1 MNEPAQTE
9 NIESE
14 GEGDDSIEP
23 MQDNVAQMTDHQ
35 PAGAPGTGPSLV
47 SDSASL
53 SMIMDIPVTVS
64 MELGRTR
71 LSIKELLSLSSGD
84 VIELQRLAS
93 EPMEILVN
101 GTLVAHG
108 EAVRVGD
115 RYGVRLTSV
124 ISASDRLKQVGG

>member
-1 MNEPAQTE
+1 MSESNESEDSSGSDKSVEEPAQ
-9 NIESE
+9 S
-14 GEGDDSIEP
+14 
-23 MQDNVAQMTDHQ
+23 NVAQMSDHES
-35 PAGAPGTGPSLV
+35 PAESGLASSLEGGN
-47 SDSASL
+47 L
-53 SMIMDIPVTVS
+53 NMLMDIPVTVS

-71 LSIKELLSLSSGD
+71 LSIKELLSLNAGA

-108 EAVRVGD
+108 EAVRVGE

-124 ISASDRLKQVGG
+124 VSTGERIKQVVT

>member
-1 MNEPAQTE
+1 MSEPTNQA
-9 NIESE
+9 E
-14 GEGDDSIEP
+14 GSDEETGQGIDGAS
-23 MQDNVAQMTDHQ
+23 DNNVTPGATAPNAPEIGVG
-35 PAGAPGTGPSLV
+35 PANMSL
-47 SDSASL
+47 
-53 SMIMDIPVTVS
+53 IMDIPVTVS

-71 LSIKELLSLSSGD
+71 LSSKELLSMNPGT

-108 EAVRVGD
+108 EAVRVGE

-124 ISASDRLKQVGG
+124 IAAGERLEKMGGL

>member
-1 MNEPAQTE
+1 MS
-9 NIESE
+9 ESDTPE
-14 GEGDDSIEP
+14 QNDSKEQA
-23 MQDNVAQMTDHQ
+23 QDNVTQMSDHKAAASE
-35 PAGAPGTGPSLV
+35 AGLGSSPEAGNLNM
-47 SDSASL
+47 L
-53 SMIMDIPVTVS
+53 MDIPVTVS

-71 LSIKELLSLSSGD
+71 LSIKDLLSLNAGA

-108 EAVRVGD
+108 EAVRVGE

-124 ISASDRLKQVGG
+124 VNAGERIKQVGT